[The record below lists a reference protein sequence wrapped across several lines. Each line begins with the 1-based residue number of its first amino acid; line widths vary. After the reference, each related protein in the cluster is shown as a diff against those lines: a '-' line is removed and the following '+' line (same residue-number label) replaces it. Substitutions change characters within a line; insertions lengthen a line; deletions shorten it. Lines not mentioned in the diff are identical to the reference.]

1 MLDPPGGAV
10 EAGERHEEA
19 VRRELWEETGIEGAV
34 IGPCLWTREAR
45 LRFGG
50 DEVLVRERFFL
61 ARVPAATVSLA
72 NLVDEAERAVYRG
85 HRWWSATEMRAS
97 RDRFAPPDLPALVG
111 AILAGDLPPVPL
123 EIR

>member
-1 MLDPPGGAV
+1 
-10 EAGERHEEA
+10 
-19 VRRELWEETGIEGAV
+19 RELWEETGIEGAV

-85 HRWWSATEMRAS
+85 NRWWTAAELRAS
-97 RDRFAPPDLPALVG
+97 RDRFSPPDLPALVG
-111 AILAGDLPPVPL
+111 AILAGDRPAVPL